1 MAKIKTLEEL
11 ETYSAE
17 TDAMLKTLQKTI
29 DAMTE
34 ARDAADKQ
42 IEEIKTVNEELKL
55 ANEQLVDKVK
65 TIQTLVKSQDAILQS
80 DDTQEVQDYKLGK
93 MAQVLYRGHKGSG
106 QPGDG
111 AEMLKLGAT
120 PTEKSSDLDMGDIN
134 IIDGYRDR
142 RAEQVKAYG
151 TKAAISTD
159 PLTSDDSDSG
169 NYYGSYLVPVDTDAT
184 LSRIAADASAM
195 MGLVTTRPV
204 RGITTYLPT
213 TTDALAFTA
222 VTTQETAKTQE
233 TLTFAKTTLTVVTY
247 ALWIAITEE
256 VDEDSLIALGALIRT
271 LCTEAWAA
279 KFDSMCLED
288 ATYGAM
294 ATTGVNAVT
303 MGAGDTGFSN
313 VSCTYLDSMIAALTT
328 RSKRRGAR
336 FFFHPTVWDEIVS
349 LKDADGRYIVRDRL
363 SDTAPLMVRGFPV
376 TLTDG
381 LPGLADT
388 AISTKF
394 AAFGNP
400 SYIVNGVKTGFEF
413 RIFDQ
418 MESSMVYDLIGL
430 RARLRQAFALW
441 APSAWS
447 YLATAAV

>member
-1 MAKIKTLEEL
+1 MKIKTLEEL
-11 ETYSAE
+11 EAYSAE
-17 TDAMLKTLQKTI
+17 TDIKLEEAKKKIEELEAEKEKI
-29 DAMTE
+29 DAEIALGKTE
-34 ARDAADKQ
+34 R
-42 IEEIKTVNEELKL
+42 
-55 ANEQLVDKVK
+55 EQLVDKVQ
-65 TIQTLVKSQDAILQS
+65 TIQTLVKSQNAILQS
-80 DDTQEVQDYKLGK
+80 NDTQELQDYKIGK
-93 MAQVLYRGHKGSG
+93 MAQLLYRGHKGAS
-106 QPGDG
+106 QPEDA

-120 PTEKSSDLDMGDIN
+120 PTQKTSMLD
-134 IIDGYRDR
+134 DGPVRIMQGYKDNRD
-142 RAEQVKAYG
+142 AQVKAFG
-151 TKAAISTD
+151 TKVLSSD

-169 NYYGSYLVPVDTDAT
+169 NFYGSYLVPVDTDAN
-184 LSRIAADASAM
+184 LYRVAADASAM
-195 MGLVTTRPV
+195 MPLVTSRPV

-213 TTDALAFTA
+213 STDAFAFTA
-222 VTTQETAKTQE
+222 VTNQETAKTEE
-233 TLTFAKTTLTVVTY
+233 TLTFSRTTLTVVTY

-256 VDEDSLIALGALIRT
+256 VDEDSLIALGALIRM
-271 LCTEAWAA
+271 LCSEAWAA

-288 ATYGAM
+288 STYGAM
-294 ATTGVNAVT
+294 NTTGINAVT

-313 VSCTYLDSMIAALTT
+313 ISCAYLDSMIAALTT
-328 RSKRRGAR
+328 RAKRRGAR

-349 LKDADGRYIVRDRL
+349 LKDADGRYVVRDRL

-388 AISTKF
+388 AVSTRF

-418 MESSMVYDLIGL
+418 MESTAKYDQIVL